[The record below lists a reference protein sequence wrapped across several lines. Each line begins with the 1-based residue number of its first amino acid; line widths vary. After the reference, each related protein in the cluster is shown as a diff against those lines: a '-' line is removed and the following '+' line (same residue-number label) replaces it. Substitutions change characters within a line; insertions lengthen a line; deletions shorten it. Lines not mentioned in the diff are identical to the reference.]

1 MYRIQDSPKVALRLF
16 QYIKASFE
24 EQGINPIPLNYYLWY
39 QYYKGEN
46 PQFRQEMDHILNDEI
61 GYSDR
66 IGRRLFNDYFAVDTT
81 ASEFDKAF
89 RRLVNLMVKK
99 INTWNEKLD
108 THTDELENSTAR
120 LQNQDL
126 NVDDIRQIT
135 DNVLHTANSMQATN
149 REFQQ
154 EMISNA
160 HEIKKLRQQL
170 LAVQT
175 ESLQDELT
183 EVGNRKAFN
192 MEMEQVLQEAEEYGT
207 KCCLILTDIDHFK
220 KFNDTYGHLIG
231 DSVLRYF
238 AKVIKRKQG
247 ANEKVFRYG
256 GEEFV
261 IILKNSSL
269 EEAHKRAEEI
279 RSQVSSAHL
288 KLKNSDQ
295 EINMITSSFGVAEL
309 RLKVD
314 DRESLFA
321 RADKALYQAKK
332 EGRNQVIT
340 EQAA

>member
-1 MYRIQDSPKVALRLF
+1 M
-16 QYIKASFE
+16 
-24 EQGINPIPLNYYLWY
+24 
-39 QYYKGEN
+39 
-46 PQFRQEMDHILNDEI
+46 
-61 GYSDR
+61 
-66 IGRRLFNDYFAVDTT
+66 
-81 ASEFDKAF
+81 
-89 RRLVNLMVKK
+89 
-99 INTWNEKLD
+99 
-108 THTDELENSTAR
+108 ENSTAR